1 MEQNQKKVQKK
12 RTFSAY
18 ITSLAVLSFLLVF
31 TLNLLAT
38 RLDIVWD
45 MTPSGM
51 YQLTDTSKDMLSKL
65 DKRVNFYFLLQPLE
79 PHALCDEQADR
90 QCGDGHHH
98 GVGEEVEE
106 VEERHSQDRD
116 ESERSVS

>member
-51 YQLTDTSKDMLSKL
+51 YHARIFYCIT
-65 DKRVNFYFLLQPLE
+65 KRTQPASFVL
-79 PHALCDEQADR
+79 
-90 QCGDGHHH
+90 
-98 GVGEEVEE
+98 
-106 VEERHSQDRD
+106 
-116 ESERSVS
+116 